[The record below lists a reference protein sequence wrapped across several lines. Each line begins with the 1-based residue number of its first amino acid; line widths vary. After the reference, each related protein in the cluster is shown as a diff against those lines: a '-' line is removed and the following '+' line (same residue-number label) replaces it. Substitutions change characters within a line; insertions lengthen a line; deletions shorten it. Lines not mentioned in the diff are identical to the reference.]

1 MSCVSY
7 FRNTSGSDNI
17 YSVGMENST
26 DFCQVQITPI
36 TTVDWQIIREC
47 HSLLVQK
54 DLTMQKLKYWSIF
67 QTLIMVSSGLKW
79 LIIHILLACKSK
91 SMVRDRTLLH
101 AIYFSISN
109 YAQISTEDSVIILG
123 GYAKT
128 PKGSHRG
135 QLRKSNWGPSD
146 VIAEYKAGVWNQIGT
161 LLQPRYGHCAS
172 AYAGK
177 AYVVGGGEGGK

>member
-1 MSCVSY
+1 MH
-7 FRNTSGSDNI
+7 
-17 YSVGMENST
+17 E
-26 DFCQVQITPI
+26 
-36 TTVDWQIIREC
+36 
-47 HSLLVQK
+47 
-54 DLTMQKLKYWSIF
+54 LKSWSIF
-67 QTLIMVSSGLKW
+67 QTLIMVSSGLKS
-79 LIIHILLACKSK
+79 LIIHILMACKSK
-91 SMVRDRTLLH
+91 SMGPYRLWDTMVRDLNIEVRSDRTLLH